1 MPLTAGLRCWGDL
14 GRYEA
19 NNLGLPTLSEYA
31 YSKKTSKKQRDVKML
46 ITWVF
51 SPHGLEGP
59 IATQL
64 VAVQLVAVQLVAV
77 QLVAVNF
84 LQLNLEVTTAL

>member
-1 MPLTAGLRCWGDL
+1 M
-14 GRYEA
+14 
-19 NNLGLPTLSEYA
+19 
-31 YSKKTSKKQRDVKML
+31 K

-51 SPHGLEGP
+51 FPHGLEGP